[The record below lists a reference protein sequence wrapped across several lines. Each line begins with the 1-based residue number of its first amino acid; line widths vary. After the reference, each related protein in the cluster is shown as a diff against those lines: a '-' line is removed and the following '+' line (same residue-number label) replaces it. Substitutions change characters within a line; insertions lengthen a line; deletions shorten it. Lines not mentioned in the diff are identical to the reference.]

1 MALSHD
7 ELRNFLVGTGRFTQA
22 EIDEFVERA
31 ESLEREGRQAL
42 LGFQPGS
49 IDPPRPGFRWLGRL
63 GVGTGRLA
71 IDPKPYEPHSSDMD
85 ETPSRSEVEAQIAAA
100 EARTD
105 TKFAELRGDLRVIS
119 QTMAEVRAGQ
129 RATQVLVVGS
139 AIAAVAVIIAALSF
153 GATWFG
159 LGINASDIAH
169 KAADQAL
176 REFVAKAPLNR

>member
-1 MALSHD
+1 
-7 ELRNFLVGTGRFTQA
+7 
-22 EIDEFVERA
+22 
-31 ESLEREGRQAL
+31 
-42 LGFQPGS
+42 
-49 IDPPRPGFRWLGRL
+49 
-63 GVGTGRLA
+63 
-71 IDPKPYEPHSSDMD
+71 MD
-85 ETPSRSEVEAQIAAA
+85 DTPSRNEIAAQIAVA

-159 LGINASDIAH
+159 LGINASDVASRAAH
-169 KAADQAL
+169 QAL
-176 REFVAKAPLNR
+176 QEFVAKLPLNR